1 MILILNGDPKY
12 TARLDELINSTET
25 AKQSLRMEHEG
36 LSSRKEPGI
45 KKKAQAQVNK

>member
-1 MILILNGDPKY
+1 MLNCDAKY
-12 TARLDELINSTET
+12 TARLDKLNNSTET

-45 KKKAQAQVNK
+45 EKKAKAQVKK